1 MRQIKLFFWTALF
14 LGLTGC
20 ATKLPTVLK
29 LYPPT
34 DLMQDCLA
42 PTYTVA
48 TNGDLATGILLER
61 NALALC
67 NIDKAALREWASK
80 E

>member
-1 MRQIKLFFWTALF
+1 MSRLISLLAVILLAGCVTAPPVVVKLL
-14 LGLTGC
+14 
-20 ATKLPTVLK
+20 
-29 LYPPT
+29 PPT
-34 DLMQDCLA
+34 DLLQDCLS

-67 NIDKAALREWASK
+67 NIDKASLRAWADK

>member
-1 MRQIKLFFWTALF
+1 MSRLISLFAVLLLAGCVTAQPVVVKLL
-14 LGLTGC
+14 
-20 ATKLPTVLK
+20 
-29 LYPPT
+29 PPT
-34 DLMQDCLA
+34 DLLQDCLP

-67 NIDKAALREWASK
+67 NIDKAALRAWSTK